1 MEALQ
6 DISIYILVC
15 IMAGGF
21 FAGFV
26 DSIAGG
32 GGLISLPVLLAT
44 GMPPHLAVGTNKFAA
59 TFGAVM
65 SAWQFLRAG
74 KVDRHLIKHLIPFTF
89 IGAVIGCIFM
99 LHLSADWLQPIII
112 LALII
117 AAVVVFTQRRLGST
131 TTYPGET
138 KKTLWQSIAVAF
150 CIGIYDGFIGPGT
163 GTFLIITFAM
173 IGFDFIIAAGNA
185 KILNLISN
193 VTAFILLV
201 YSEKIL
207 YAYGIAMAVC
217 IFLGAY
223 FGSRMA
229 IHRGT
234 GFIRRIMLVVT
245 IVLIGKL
252 ALTYAGI
259 L

>member
-1 MEALQ
+1 MEILQ
-6 DISIYILVC
+6 DISIYMLLF

-21 FAGFV
+21 LAGFV

-32 GGLISLPVLLAT
+32 GGLISLPVLMAT
-44 GMPPHLAVGTNKFAA
+44 GMPPHLAVGTNKFAT
-59 TFGAVM
+59 TFGAIM

-89 IGAVIGCIFM
+89 IGAVIGCMCMI
-99 LHLSADWLQPIII
+99 HISANWLQPIVIFA
-112 LALII
+112 LVVAALI
-117 AAVVVFTQRRLGST
+117 VFTQRKLGST

-138 KKTLWQSIAVAF
+138 KKTVLQSIAVAF

-163 GTFLIITFAM
+163 GTFLIIAFAM

-185 KILNLISN
+185 KILNLVSN
-193 VTAFILLV
+193 LTAFVLLV
-201 YSEKIL
+201 YSGKIL
-207 YAYGIAMAVC
+207 YVYGIAMAVC
-217 IFLGAY
+217 IFIGAY

-234 GFIRRIMLVVT
+234 GFVRHIMLAVT
-245 IVLIGKL
+245 VMLIGKL